1 MRRINFSSGDN
12 TPSNDVIKLSVAME
26 SDSKSSIYIHESEGK
41 MLLTYATDSDYVF
54 NLERFGRFSGKQKAV
69 KGEKLNN
76 ISYDS
81 GIAWVPGRRVATNS
95 ESLQIEEDLRAP
107 LLSSED
113 YFTDEEVE
121 KSNTIVIDNY
131 YDDPWVNS
139 EDYIEALNIQVI
151 PNPDGVV
158 EGQGPFIEI
167 VEGSVFNTGQI
178 DIHSA
183 DLSSTVFSFEIRK
196 NLKSDKEGPNY
207 SNPTRRR
214 TKRINY
220 GNKSLEGF
228 IEEWNSIFNMTV
240 NANINSRFRDG
251 TNVDE
256 YFVQELK
263 AYLNEEW
270 DGKIKRYLWKKCITD
285 TGVNVSSDDPGELKK
300 IIFNQIKNYGTSDDI
315 RNMAEYNNIDL
326 SWHIGVGGIDLA
338 TKSKR
343 FLSKALIYMPE
354 LESFEF
360 RHKVGGFAPRGA
372 YFANRQANLAMSSD
386 IGNSS
391 NTIAGASSIATTNQA
406 TITPQEGGSSVY

>member
-12 TPSNDVIKLSVAME
+12 APSNDVIKISVAME
-26 SDSKSSIYIHESEGK
+26 QDSKSSIYIQESEGQ

-54 NLERFGRFSGKQKAV
+54 NLERFGRFSGEQKAV
-69 KGEKLNN
+69 KYERSSN
-76 ISYDS
+76 IGYDS

-107 LLSSED
+107 ILSSED
-113 YFTDEEVE
+113 YFANGEVE
-121 KSNTIVIDNY
+121 KTNTIIIGEY
-131 YDDPWVNS
+131 YEDPWVNT
-139 EDYIEALNIQVI
+139 EDYIEALNIKVV
-151 PNPDGVV
+151 PNPDGRII
-158 EGQGPFIEI
+158 GQGPF
-167 VEGSVFNTGQI
+167 VEVVEPLVFNTGQI

-196 NLKSDKEGPNY
+196 NLKNNRKGTNY
-207 SNPTRRR
+207 SNPPRRK

-240 NANINSRFRDG
+240 NANINSQFRDG

-256 YFVQELK
+256 YFIQELK
-263 AYLNEEW
+263 SYMNEEW
-270 DGKIKRYLWKKCITD
+270 DGKIQRYLWKKGIID
-285 TGVNVSSDDPGELKK
+285 TGVNVSSDDSNELKK
-300 IIFNQIKNYGTSDDI
+300 IIFNQIKNYGASDDI
-315 RNMAEYNNIDL
+315 KNMAEYSGIDL
-326 SWHIGVGGIDLA
+326 SWHIGLGGIDQG

-343 FLSKALIYMPE
+343 FLSKAMIYMPE
-354 LESFEF
+354 IQSFEF

-372 YFANRQANLAMSSD
+372 YFANKQASLAMKSD

-391 NTIAGASSIATTNQA
+391 NAIDSSSSIITTNT
-406 TITPQEGGSSVY
+406 TITQEGQSSSY